1 MKKLLILA
9 ALLSAVQA
17 EGTVGSKA
25 YIEMGLGFTNMYGSV
40 RGLSDNQPF
49 RPADARRATFF
60 QYETNTAK
68 SGWGGTQFSS
78 AVNVG
83 YDCKMR
89 DSLVVMGMYA
99 GGGYSGGLYKSP
111 YDGIYSA
118 NTAAAG
124 LPAAYLAS
132 TQLFNISFREK
143 GRIGVGFRMGLA
155 AGSFLPYVRL
165 GWAMHFMG
173 AQIKRPNADTLALEK
188 YNVSK
193 GVSALTV
200 GCGVDYQVT
209 NSFIMGAVFDVSFGQ
224 KAKFNFAKKNILWAP
239 GKIDQTLSA
248 RLKPTFSTFLVTA
261 KWAFPTCN

>member
-25 YIEMGLGFTNMYGSV
+25 YIEMGLGFTNMYGGV

-49 RPADARRATFF
+49 TPVANRTTPFF
-60 QYETNTAK
+60 QYETNNIK

-78 AVNVG
+78 AVSMG

-99 GGGYSGGLYKSP
+99 GGGYSGGLYKAP
-111 YDGIYSA
+111 YDGVYSSKP
-118 NTAAAG
+118 TALG
-124 LPAAYLAS
+124 NYAS
-132 TQLFNISFREK
+132 SAQTFNISFREK

-209 NSFIMGAVFDVSFGQ
+209 NSFIMGAVFDMSFGQ

>member
-1 MKKLLILA
+1 
-9 ALLSAVQA
+9 VQA

-49 RPADARRATFF
+49 TVQADRTKPYY
-60 QYETNTAK
+60 QYEINNLK

-78 AVNVG
+78 VVNAG

-99 GGGYSGGLYKSP
+99 GGGYSGGLYKAP
-111 YDGIYSA
+111 YDGVYNIK
-118 NTAAAG
+118 TAAAG
-124 LPAAYLAS
+124 VAAVYNSAS
-132 TQLFNISFREK
+132 QVFNISFREK

-173 AQIKRPNADTLALEK
+173 AQIKRPNADTLVSEK

-193 GVSALTV
+193 GVSALTI

-209 NSFIMGAVFDVSFGQ
+209 SSFIMGAVFDMSFGQ

-239 GKIDQTLSA
+239 GKTDNILSA

>member
-25 YIEMGLGFTNMYGSV
+25 YIEMGLGVTNMYGSV
-40 RGLSDNQPF
+40 RCLSENQPF
-49 RPADARRATFF
+49 VPAFARRAPYF

-68 SGWGGTQFSS
+68 SGWGGTQFCS

-111 YDGIYSA
+111 YQGIYSA
-118 NTAAAG
+118 KVSLEQQYT
-124 LPAAYLAS
+124 LS

-239 GKIDQTLSA
+239 GQIDQTLSA